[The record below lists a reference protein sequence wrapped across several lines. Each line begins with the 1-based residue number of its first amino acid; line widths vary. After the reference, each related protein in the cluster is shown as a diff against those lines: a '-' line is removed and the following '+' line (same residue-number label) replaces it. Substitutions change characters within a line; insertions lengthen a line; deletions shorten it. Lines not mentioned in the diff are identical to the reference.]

1 MSTFRSH
8 RILIAGLAA
17 ILVVLLAAGL
27 YLARQGF
34 APRETR
40 QAPTVVA
47 TLPQGSGRV
56 SRTSTIEIAFDQ
68 QMDHASVEAA
78 FVITPGVRGSFD
90 WTREAHGERLIFRPA
105 QPLAWDTAYEVTL
118 ASTAANSA
126 GKPLDTPVTLRF
138 QTGSQVAVVEVAPTP
153 GARDVDPAGAIT
165 VRFDRPLVQ
174 VISLEE
180 QSDLPQPVTI
190 EPPVAGFGRWL
201 APDLFG
207 FYPADG
213 FSAGT
218 TYHVVISSE
227 VAPAM
232 ELAERFDW
240 QFTTAGAQVVVA
252 NPYPGASEVQVAT
265 AITLIFS
272 QPVDRATVE
281 RHFRVAPQDQP
292 EKVVAGEFRWEDDR
306 KLVFVPS
313 RALELA
319 TQYTIEVTPDQGDA
333 GGPKGVG
340 APFRALFTTIDFLQV
355 ESVQPAP
362 GAIEISTIPTETLI
376 GVQFNHPV
384 VKLVGLDERANL
396 PSPITIQPPVAGQGE
411 WLTTSLYTFRP
422 GEPLLP
428 STEYRVTVGAG
439 LTDTVGAL
447 LREDY
452 TWTFTTTFPEVL
464 RIEPAAGSLE
474 GPSPEGKLQPPT
486 RGNYIA
492 PTAPITVTFNQEM
505 DRPSSEAAFTLV
517 DADGTAVA
525 GTFRWPDGRTLVFQ
539 PGQPLTRGADYTA
552 TVAAGARGARG
563 GETRKPFEH
572 HLTAAPLPEVISTD
586 PRQGAQN
593 VEPFQSIALSFNVPM
608 QQTGIDGHL
617 TIVPTATQV
626 FTGWNPEGTYLNLW
640 IPGGLQPSAQYRVVL
655 DADTLDATGQPLA
668 EPFTLEFSTG
678 PLPPLV
684 ELRNAGRVGTYNPFT
699 PTLQVVAHRNVT
711 RLDFGLFRLSTAD
724 FLRLTNSRAWETW
737 ERYRGDPEAVV
748 QRWSVD
754 IDTQPNI
761 TYLYK
766 TLIPPGEGAA
776 GGSLEPGLYY
786 LEVDTPTTD
795 PSRQIMVVS
804 PINLTLKRGS
814 RDALVWATD
823 LKTGDPIADL
833 PVRVLTENGAVLAEG
848 TTDTAGRFYSQ
859 IETTGDPYL
868 PLYAF
873 AYASPPSG
881 GGIEGGAGEAT
892 AVVSSNWSDS
902 IGAWQFGISQEFD
915 PARIRAG
922 IYTDRPL
929 YRPGQT
935 VYFKGVIRQ
944 DADATY
950 ALPSEREIEVHVRN
964 PQGEEIFRES
974 RPLSPFGTF
983 HGQITLP
990 EDAQTGPYE
999 IFFADAPVQRD
1010 GNTFQRI
1017 YSGYFNVAEYR
1028 RPDFQVAVETDS
1040 ASVIQDQPLNASV
1053 RAEYY
1058 FGGALSDAP
1067 VTWRVLR
1074 RPFYFNPDLPGYWS
1088 WRDEDEERFFSP
1100 LQESFNQQVTEGKGR
1115 LDAAGRF
1122 TWKLDTDLD
1131 KIEQA
1136 RGSQVFVVEADV
1148 TDLNNQTITGR
1159 TETVIHQGEFY
1170 VGLQVEGFVGQVGE
1184 EQGVQVRVLDVAE
1197 QPVADQTVS
1206 LEFYKREWFSVR
1218 EKAENGQFIWT
1229 TTFSDTL
1236 VASDAVK
1243 SDQDGKARAT
1253 FTPQEGGSY
1262 TVLATARDRS
1272 GHQVRSRA
1280 YLWVSSEEFVA
1291 WRQEN
1296 TDTVDLVADQRQYRP
1311 GDEARILVPMPF
1323 EGMTALV
1330 TLERG
1335 TIKESRVVRLA
1346 SNSETLTIPIKPE
1359 YAPNV
1364 YVSVVAIK
1372 GMSPQTP
1379 LPEIRVGMVNLP
1391 VSTEQQQL
1399 NVRVTPQAEG
1409 PLQPR
1414 QVVTFTVETTDFE
1427 NRPVSAELSLAL
1439 VDKALLA
1446 LADDPN
1452 PTLLQVFYGS
1462 RPLGIQTGSGL
1473 VVNVDRVSQ
1482 RLAPEAKGGGGGNG
1496 LFAPGEIR
1504 QEFPETALW
1513 EPTLVTDEQGRA
1525 EVSVRLPDNLTT
1537 WTMTARGVTGAD
1549 TLVGSAGEDL
1559 VSTKPL
1565 FVRPTLPRF
1574 FVVGDRFEFL
1584 NVIHNNT
1591 GESLDVTI
1599 RVEAS
1604 GLSLEEAAPRTVTV
1618 PAGGRVP
1625 VIFRA
1630 TVEPGDQAE
1639 VTVAVEAPGHLDAV
1653 RQTLPVYHLTA
1664 PETIATSGQVRQG
1677 AGAAVESIQLPPNV
1691 DPSQG
1696 ELTIELAP
1704 SLAGATRSALEALQ
1718 HFPYECTEQIVSKFL
1733 PNIATLRALQRIGPL
1748 AAARPDL
1755 EAPLRQAVGTA
1766 VQKLVNT
1773 QNSDGGWGWWPG
1785 ENSDAFITGYT
1796 VLGLGEAQRAGFA
1809 VPAERLA
1816 RGQRWLT
1823 RWLSRTADK
1832 NDNPTLDTRAFILY
1846 VLSETG
1852 QPDSGRTIKLFEQ
1865 RQLLGA
1871 DGRAF
1876 LALTLATIGGEE
1888 GAPRAEAVV
1897 SDFTG
1902 LAILSATGAHWE
1914 EAEPNPA
1921 AMDSSERSTALVL
1934 RAIVRT
1940 EPENLLVPQAV
1951 RWLMMARTPQKV
1963 GEGNRGGWESTQTS
1977 AWAILALTDYMVA
1990 SGELD
1995 ADFSY
2000 EVALN
2005 NEVVVSERAT
2015 SANIDRPTRLTVE
2028 VGRLL
2033 LDQANQLVITRT
2045 PPASGQSGVGRLY
2058 YAAWVR
2064 YFLPGD
2070 EVPAR
2075 NEGLSVARQYIAVDP
2090 QTLRATGVEV
2100 NQAAVGDL
2108 VQVKL
2113 TVIAPNDLYFFTLE
2127 DPLPAGFE
2135 ALDPSLLT
2143 TSQVAQGPEGRRVPP
2158 KADLSPFY
2166 YNAWSRREIRDEKVA
2181 LFATLLPR
2189 GTYEYTY
2196 LMRATVPGEFN
2207 VMPALGYE
2215 MYMPE
2220 VFGRSAG
2227 QHFTVSPA
2235 Q

>member
-8 RILIAGLAA
+8 RLLISGLATL
-17 ILVVLLAAGL
+17 LVVLLSVGL
-27 YLARQGF
+27 YLAREGF
-34 APRETR
+34 APRESR

-47 TLPQGSGRV
+47 TLPSGSGRV
-56 SRTSTIEIAFDQ
+56 SRTTTIEIAFDQ
-68 QMDHASVEAA
+68 RMDHPAVEAA
-78 FVITPGVRGSFD
+78 FVITPSVRGSFE
-90 WTREAHGERLIFRPA
+90 WTSENRGERLIFRPE
-105 QPLAWDTAYEVTL
+105 QTLAWDTSYEVSL
-118 ASTAANSA
+118 APTAANRA
-126 GKPLDTPVTLRF
+126 GRPLGQPLTLRF
-138 QTGSQVAVVEVAPTP
+138 QTGSRVAIVEVAPTP
-153 GARDVDPAGAIT
+153 GAQDVDPSAPIT
-165 VRFDRPLVQ
+165 IRFDRPLVE
-174 VISLEE
+174 VATLEE
-180 QSDLPQPVTI
+180 QSNLPQPVAI

-201 APDLFG
+201 APNLFG

-213 FSAGT
+213 LSAGT
-218 TYHVVISSE
+218 TYQVVVTPE

-232 ELAERFDW
+232 EMGEAFDW
-240 QFTTAGAQVVVA
+240 QFTTRGAQVAVA
-252 NPYPGASEVQVAT
+252 EPYHGASEVQVAT

-272 QPVDRATVE
+272 QPVDRTAVE
-281 RHFRVAPQDQP
+281 QNFRLAPEGQP
-292 EKVVAGEFRWEDDR
+292 ERAIAGEFRWEDDR

-313 RALELA
+313 RALDLA
-319 TQYTIEVTPDQGDA
+319 TKYAVEVAPVQGEA

-340 APFRALFTTIDFLQV
+340 APFRAVFTTVDFLQV

-362 GAIEISTIPTETLI
+362 GATEVSTVPTETLI
-376 GVQFNHPV
+376 SVQFNHPV
-384 VKLVGLDERANL
+384 VRLVGLDQRGSL
-396 PSPITIQPPVAGQGE
+396 PSPITIQPPVRGEGE

-422 GEPLLP
+422 SEPLLP
-428 STEYRVTVGAG
+428 STEYRVTVAAG
-439 LTDTVGAL
+439 LPDTVGGV

-452 TWTFTTTFPEVL
+452 SWAFTTTFPEVL

-474 GPSPEGKLQPPT
+474 GTHPEGTSEGPT
-486 RGNYIA
+486 RANYIA
-492 PTAPITVTFNQEM
+492 PTSPLTVTFNQEM
-505 DRPSSEAAFTLV
+505 DHPSSEAAFSLV
-517 DADGTAVA
+517 DANGIAV
-525 GTFRWPDGRTLVFQ
+525 GGSFRWPNDRTMVFH
-539 PGQPLTRGADYTA
+539 PGQPLVRGADYIA

-572 HLTAAPLPEVISTD
+572 RLTAAPLPMVINSN
-586 PRQGAQN
+586 PPQGAQE
-593 VEPFQSIALSFNVPM
+593 VEPFQSINLSFNVPM

-626 FTGWNPEGTYLNLW
+626 FTGWNPEGTELNLW
-640 IPGGLQPSAQYRVVL
+640 LPGGLKPSEQYRVVL
-655 DADTLDATGQPLA
+655 DADTPDATGQPLG
-668 EPFTLEFSTG
+668 EPFALEFTTG

-684 ELRNAGRVGTYNPFT
+684 ELRNTGRVGTYNPFT
-699 PTLQVVAHRNVT
+699 PTLQIVAHRNVK

-724 FLRLTNSRAWETW
+724 FLRLTNSRSWEIW
-737 ERYRGDPEAVV
+737 DRYRGDPDAVV

-766 TLIPPGEGAA
+766 TLIPPHSGGEPQ
-776 GGSLEPGLYY
+776 SMEPGLYY

-804 PINLTLKRGS
+804 PINLTLKRGPS
-814 RDALVWATD
+814 DALVWATD
-823 LKTGDPIADL
+823 LKTADPIPDL
-833 PVRVLTENGAVLAEG
+833 PVRVLTEKGDVLAEG
-848 TTDTAGRFYSQ
+848 TTDAEGRFYSQ
-859 IETTGDPYL
+859 ISNPTGDPYL

-873 AYASPPSG
+873 AFADADY
-881 GGIEGGAGEAT
+881 AGEAT
-892 AVVSSNWSDS
+892 AVVSSDWNQS
-902 IGAWQFGISQEFD
+902 IGVWNFSNVSLEFD

-944 DADATY
+944 DADGAY
-950 ALPSEREIEVHVRN
+950 RLPGEREIEIHVRN
-964 PQGEEIFRES
+964 PQGTEIFREKLA
-974 RPLSPFGTF
+974 LSPFGTF

-990 EDAQTGPYE
+990 EEADTGGYE
-999 IFFADAPVQRD
+999 IYFADAPVQRPD
-1010 GNTFQRI
+1010 YSFQRT

-1028 RPDFQVAVETDS
+1028 RPDFQVSVETDS
-1040 ASVIQDQPLNASV
+1040 ASVVQDQPVNASV
-1053 RAEYY
+1053 TAEYY
-1058 FGGALSDAP
+1058 FGGALSNAP

-1074 RPFYFNPDLPGYWS
+1074 RAYYFTPDLPGYWS
-1088 WRDEDEERFFSP
+1088 WRDEDEERFFSVY
-1100 LQESFNQQVTEGKGR
+1100 QESFNEQLTEGKGA

-1122 TWKLDTDLD
+1122 TWRLDTDLE
-1131 KIEQA
+1131 KIEKA
-1136 RGSQVFVVEADV
+1136 KGSQVFVVEADV

-1159 TETVIHQGEFY
+1159 TETVVHQGEFY
-1170 VGLQVEGFVGQVGE
+1170 VGLQVEGFVGQTGK
-1184 EQGVQVRVLDVAE
+1184 EQGVQVRVLDLAE
-1197 QPVADQTVS
+1197 QPVAGQTVN

-1218 EKAENGQFIWT
+1218 EKAENGQFVWT

-1243 SDQDGKARAT
+1243 SDADGKARAR
-1253 FTPQEGGSY
+1253 FTPEEGGSY
-1262 TVLATARDRS
+1262 TVLATARDKA
-1272 GHQVRSRA
+1272 GHEIRSRA
-1280 YLWVSSEEFVA
+1280 YLWVSSEDFVS

-1296 TDTVDLVADQRQYRP
+1296 TDTVDLVADQRQYHP

-1323 EGMTALV
+1323 EGMTALISI
-1330 TLERG
+1330 ERG
-1335 TIKESRVVRLA
+1335 TIKESRVVTLN
-1346 SNSETLTIPIKPE
+1346 SNSETIAVPITPE

-1372 GMSPQTP
+1372 GMGPQTP
-1379 LPEIRVGMVNLP
+1379 LPEIRVGMINLP

-1399 NVRVTPQAEG
+1399 NVKVTPQTEG
-1409 PLQPR
+1409 PLEPR
-1414 QVVTFTVETTDFE
+1414 QTVTFTVETTDFLSE
-1427 NRPVSAELSLAL
+1427 PVSAEVSLAL

-1452 PTLLQVFYGS
+1452 PSLHQVFYGS

-1482 RLAPEAKGGGGGNG
+1482 RLAPDAKGGGGGG
-1496 LFAPGEIR
+1496 DGVFGPAEIR
-1504 QEFPETALW
+1504 QDFPETALW

-1525 EVSVRLPDNLTT
+1525 QVSVQLPDNLTT
-1537 WTMTARGVTGAD
+1537 WTMTARGVTGAN
-1549 TLVGSAGEDL
+1549 TVVGGAREDL
-1559 VSTKPL
+1559 VSTKPF
-1565 FVRPTLPRF
+1565 FVRPALPRF
-1574 FVVGDRFEFL
+1574 FVVGDALQIL

-1591 GESLDVTI
+1591 GQNLDVTI
-1599 RVEAS
+1599 KFEAS
-1604 GLSLEEAAPRTVTV
+1604 GLRVEGQNVRTVAV
-1618 PAGGRVP
+1618 PAGGRMP
-1625 VIFRA
+1625 VVYAA

-1639 VTVAVEAPGHLDAV
+1639 VTVTVEAPGQFDA
-1653 RQTLPVYHLTA
+1653 RRETLPVYHLTA
-1664 PETIATSGQVRQG
+1664 PEIIATSGQVRQG
-1677 AGAAVESIQLPPNV
+1677 AGAAVESIQLPPRV
-1691 DPSQG
+1691 DPSHG
-1696 ELTIELAP
+1696 ELTVELAP
-1704 SLAGATRSALEALQ
+1704 SLAGATKSALEALQ

-1733 PNIATLRALQRIGPL
+1733 PNIATLRALQQLAPV

-1755 EAPLRQAVGTA
+1755 EAPLRQEVSTA
-1766 VQKLVNT
+1766 VQKLINA
-1773 QNSDGGWGWWPG
+1773 QNIDGGWGWWPA
-1785 ENSDAFITGYT
+1785 DASNAFLTGYA
-1796 VLGLGEAQRAGFA
+1796 VLGLTEAERAGFA
-1809 VPAERLA
+1809 VPDERLA
-1816 RGQRWLT
+1816 RAQRWLT

-1832 NDNPTLDTRAFILY
+1832 NDNASLDTRAFVLY

-1865 RQLLGA
+1865 RQLLGT

-1876 LALTLATIGGEE
+1876 LALTLANIGGEE
-1888 GAPRAEAVV
+1888 GASRAEALM

-1914 EAEPNPA
+1914 EAQPDPA
-1921 AMDSSERSTALVL
+1921 AMDSSLRSTALVL

-1940 EPENLLVPQAV
+1940 EPEQLLVPQAV
-1951 RWLMMARTPQKV
+1951 RWLMMARKA
-1963 GEGNRGGWESTQTS
+1963 EMWESTQAS
-1977 AWAILALTDYMVA
+1977 AWAILALTDYMAA

-2005 NEVVVSERAT
+2005 NEVVVSEQAT
-2015 SANIDRPTRLTVE
+2015 RENIDQPRRLTVA
-2028 VGRLL
+2028 VGKLL
-2033 LDQANQLVITRT
+2033 LDQANQLIITRT
-2045 PPASGQSGVGRLY
+2045 PPTPGQSGAGRLY
-2058 YAAWVR
+2058 YAARVR
-2064 YFLPGD
+2064 YFLPSE

-2090 QTLRATGVEV
+2090 QTLRATGAEV
-2100 NQAAVGDL
+2100 NQVAVGDL

-2113 TVIAPNDLYFFTLE
+2113 TVIAPNDLYFFALE

-2143 TSQVAQGPEGRRVPP
+2143 TSQAAQEPQGQRVLPPEE
-2158 KADLSPFY
+2158 KSPFY
-2166 YNAWSRREIRDEKVA
+2166 YDAWSSRDIRDEKVA
-2181 LFATLLPR
+2181 LFASLLKR

-2215 MYMPE
+2215 MYEPE

-2227 QHFTVSPA
+2227 QRFSVTSG